1 MVDNRTPRYDAYIH
15 TRQRLKEMAERER
28 NRIIQRDNRK
38 LLENMRKIMLSG
50 GDRVDNKNFY
60 HKRKRFFPCIIII
73 IIVPIPLFQF

>member
-60 HKRKRFFPCIIII
+60 HKRKRFF
-73 IIVPIPLFQF
+73 FHA